1 MGGQTLKVNVH
12 TYHTYRNL
20 LGKLQQVFDGEPE
33 MLIEAVS
40 IMESLLVHARRVMR
54 TKLENSDETVGPVF
68 DYEWKD

>member
-1 MGGQTLKVNVH
+1 
-12 TYHTYRNL
+12 
-20 LGKLQQVFDGEPE
+20 

-68 DYEWKD
+68 DYEWKDGNILNH